1 MKIKFARFGGLS
13 SVNQR
18 GYKSNTET
26 YHGPP
31 SRRGF
36 YAFVWP
42 HYDFF
47 LLSNGKT
54 TSYPWAIGTK
64 FSYVKDSKGNIIDDK
79 HPDFDELSEGHKYWS
94 IPSKSWS
101 NHMDIWND
109 MEKNIQFPS
118 SEYDKARE
126 EFDAKWENENPN
138 VGKYVFVKKPSPKIF
153 EYTGNLWHHLG
164 EYLGPSGVIKQKGGW
179 TLSSFD
185 EYVIALKKDNH
196 EAIKLQTHE
205 YNQRKIPYS
214 TKNPYNGVCKDHLE
228 VFIEKL

>member
-18 GYKSNTET
+18 GYSSDVG
-26 YHGPP
+26 YHSPP
-31 SRRGF
+31 CRRGF

-64 FSYVKDSKGNIIDDK
+64 FSYVKDSKGNVIDDK
-79 HPDFDELSEGHKYWS
+79 HPEFKELAEGHKYWS
-94 IPSKSWS
+94 IPTKSWNS
-101 NHMDIWND
+101 HMDVWYK
-109 MEKNIQFPS
+109 MEKDLPYPS
-118 SEYDKARE
+118 SEYNKMRD
-126 EFDAKWENENPN
+126 EFDAKWEEENPN
-138 VGKYVFVKKPSPKIF
+138 VGKYVFIQKPSPKIF
-153 EYTGNLWHHLG
+153 EYTGNIWHHLG
-164 EYLGPSGVIKQKGGW
+164 EYLSPSGVIKKKGGW
-179 TLSSFD
+179 TLSAFD
-185 EYVIALKKDNH
+185 EYKHALEKDMH
-196 EAIKLQTHE
+196 AAIKLQTHQ

>member
-18 GYKSNTET
+18 GYKSNT
-26 YHGPP
+26 YSFHGPP
-31 SRRGF
+31 CRRGF

-47 LLSNGKT
+47 LLSGGKT

-64 FSYVKDSKGNIIDDK
+64 FSYVKDSKGNIIDDV
-79 HPDFDELSEGHKYWS
+79 HPEFEELTEGHKYWS
-94 IPSKSWS
+94 IPTKSWDS
-101 NHMDIWND
+101 HMKAWYD
-109 MEKNIQFPS
+109 MNLSYEDPS
-118 SEYDKARE
+118 YNKTRD
-126 EFDAKWENENPN
+126 EFDAKWEEANKGK
-138 VGKYVFVKKPSPKIF
+138 GKYVLVKKPSPKIF
-153 EYTGNLWHHLG
+153 EYTGNLWHHLA

-185 EYVIALKKDNH
+185 EYKKALEKDMH
-196 EAIKLQTHE
+196 QAIKLQTHE

-214 TKNPYNGVCKDHLE
+214 TKNPYCGVCKDHLE